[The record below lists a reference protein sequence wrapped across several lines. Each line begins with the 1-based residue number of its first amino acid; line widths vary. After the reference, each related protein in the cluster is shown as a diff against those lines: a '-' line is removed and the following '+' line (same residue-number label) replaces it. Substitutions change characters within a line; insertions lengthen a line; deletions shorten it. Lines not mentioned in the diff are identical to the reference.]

1 VIKSDETLTADA
13 SSVAIAFLTASS
25 LPDDTTDAQF
35 NPSKRS
41 EPLTITVSDAEIGGM
56 EGAGRNDGEGE
67 DVCDFDD
74 VADIVGVRLADG
86 VGVVLAD
93 G

>member
-1 VIKSDETLTADA
+1 VIKSAETLTADA
-13 SSVAIAFLTASS
+13 SSVAIAFFTASS

-41 EPLTITVSDAEIGGM
+41 EPLTMTVSDAEIGGI
-56 EGAGRNDGEGE
+56 EGAGRDEGEGE
-67 DVCDFDD
+67 EVRDFDD

-86 VGVVLAD
+86 VGV
-93 G
+93 